1 MPSSLSLRGVS
12 GAVRLLKSSGS
23 PRAFGPRDDK
33 GGVFYQEGS
42 EEIGVLILSLR
53 GRSGATDAAIHRVSG
68 DAGGVDGTVTGSQW
82 IATPARGSR

>member
-33 GGVFYQEGS
+33 GGVGAKC
-42 EEIGVLILSLR
+42 LSLR

-68 DAGGVDGTVTGSQW
+68 DAGGVDGSVTGSQW